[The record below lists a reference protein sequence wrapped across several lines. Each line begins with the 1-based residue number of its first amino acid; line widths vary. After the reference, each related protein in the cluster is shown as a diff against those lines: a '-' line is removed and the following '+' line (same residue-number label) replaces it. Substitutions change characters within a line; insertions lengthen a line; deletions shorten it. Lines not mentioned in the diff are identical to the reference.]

1 MTWAAVLSFIQ
12 GVASGAIRSGTSIF
26 YAALGEVIVQRA
38 GIVNLGLEGCMLVGA
53 CAGFIVASRSGNP
66 YLALVVAA
74 LAGGAFNLVLGVL
87 VITRRANQLASGLT
101 LLFLAYG
108 LTSILGAD
116 YVGKRI
122 NGLQQLSIPV
132 LSDIP
137 VVGPVLFQ
145 GDALWF
151 GMLPFAGFV
160 WWLLYR
166 TRWGLSL
173 RMVGENRVVAY
184 ASGLNPRSLQYQAL
198 FIGGL
203 LGGLGGAQL
212 SLSYARVW
220 IEQMTA
226 GRGFIAVALVIF
238 ASWHPVRAIAGA
250 LLFGGA
256 IAFQLQLQARNASV
270 SPFLLDM
277 LPYVLTIVVLL
288 IWGRNRQYQ
297 MPQGLSSVF
306 EGTD

>member
-1 MTWAAVLSFIQ
+1 MTWATVLSFIQ
-12 GVASGAIRSGTSIF
+12 GVASGAIRSGASIF

-53 CAGFIVASRSGNP
+53 CAGFIVASRTGNP
-66 YLALVVAA
+66 YVALLVAA
-74 LAGGAFNLVLGVL
+74 VAGGAFNLVLGLL

-122 NGLQQLSIPV
+122 NGLQQLSIPLLV
-132 LSDIP
+132 DIP

-145 GDALWF
+145 GDVLWF
-151 GMLPFAGFV
+151 TMLPAAGCV

-173 RMVGENRVVAY
+173 RTVGESRVVAY
-184 ASGLNPRSLQYQAL
+184 ASGLSPRSLQYQAL

-203 LGGLGGAQL
+203 LGGVGGAQL

-238 ASWHPVRAIAGA
+238 ASWHPVRAIAGG

-277 LPYVLTIVVLL
+277 LPYVLTIAVLL